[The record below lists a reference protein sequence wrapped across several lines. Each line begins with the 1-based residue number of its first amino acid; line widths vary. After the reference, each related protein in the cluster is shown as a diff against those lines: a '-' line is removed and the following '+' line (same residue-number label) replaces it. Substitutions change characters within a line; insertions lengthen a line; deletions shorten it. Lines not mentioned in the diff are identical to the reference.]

1 MKTIG
6 FTKGLCL
13 CMLKHRRWNAYFL
26 LFWYLH
32 VFVSSI
38 HYGYYGIWKKMAKY
52 LGNIVRCVL
61 LNNCLSWNMMKPSS
75 TPKANLGDITSTS
88 WEWTPF
94 QLIFQTVA
102 LLAQV
107 GLEGQ
112 CLYNYPDRQSWGALL
127 MTYMLTFVGFLEA
140 GQVVWFLL
148 LRALNGALFC
158 LW

>member
-1 MKTIG
+1 MHAETS
-6 FTKGLCL
+6 T
-13 CMLKHRRWNAYFL
+13 LKCIIST
-26 LFWYLH
+26 FWYLH

-38 HYGYYGIWKKMAKY
+38 HYGYYGIGKKMAKY

-102 LLAQV
+102 LLALV

-112 CLYNYPDRQSWGALL
+112 RLYNYPDRQSWGALL
-127 MTYMLTFVGFLEA
+127 RKYMLTFVGFLEA